1 MSKGGNK
8 PDNDVLNG
16 IRENVGYYSFRFRLI
31 CGDAKLKKK
40 HIPRIE
46 KAMFLRIE
54 SAMQDLL
61 CTGHSP
67 STGNWLSLLLA
78 YGFFRAA
85 FTRVELLAALPSNQ
99 AGETEKL
106 SELLAYYQNLKQ
118 SDDARYRARRNRTK
132 KRAEIFNHCKTQG
145 MTDADAYREIIRQER
160 PDLKP
165 KTTAFRS
172 AMDALKTWKNRTF
185 STMAEK

>member
-1 MSKGGNK
+1 MSEKDNK
-8 PDNDVLNG
+8 PNNDILNG
-16 IRENVGYYSFRFRLI
+16 IRENVRYYSFRFRLI
-31 CGDAKLKKK
+31 CGDARLKKK

-54 SAMQDLL
+54 SAMQGLL
-61 CTGHSP
+61 CAGHSP

-99 AGETEKL
+99 TGEIEKV

-118 SDDARYRARRNRTK
+118 SDDARYRVRRNRTK

-145 MTDADAYREIIRQER
+145 MTDAEAYREIIRQER

-165 KTTAFRS
+165 NTGLYRA
-172 AMDALKTWKNRTF
+172 AMDALKVWKNRNLR
-185 STMAEK
+185 K